1 MDYKQKLSEH
11 YNKFNEDKRLTR
23 RHGQVEFITSM
34 KYIHEYLSINDKI
47 VDIGAGSGRYSI
59 DLKNEGFDVTA
70 VEYCRPNI
78 GKIKRNDPNLKVIEA
93 SAVDLKMFKDN
104 EFDVAI
110 MFGPMYH
117 LYSKVDKLLAL
128 KEAKRISKKYIF
140 VAYIMNEY
148 AVIEYAFKDN
158 HYKEIKDKLTNDY
171 HINDKDALYFQVRL
185 EDIDEL
191 NKLTDLKLIKRFAQD
206 GPSDYI
212 RPHINKMDE
221 ETFNAYINY
230 HLNTCERK
238 ELLGA
243 SSHVVD
249 ILTKTP

>member
-1 MDYKQKLSEH
+1 MDYKQKLSDH

-34 KYIHEYLSINDKI
+34 KFIHEYLEKGDKI

-59 DLKNEGFDVTA
+59 ALKNEGYDVTA
-70 VEYCRPNI
+70 VEYVRPNI
-78 GKIKRNDPNLKVIEA
+78 GKIKRNDPKLKVVEA
-93 SAVDLKMFKDN
+93 SATDLSMFKDD

-117 LYSKVDKLLAL
+117 LYSKQDKLKAL
-128 KEAKRISKKYIF
+128 NEAKRISRKYVF

-158 HYKEIKDKLTNDY
+158 NYSSIKDKLTKDF
-171 HINDKDALYFQVRL
+171 HIDDKDGLYFQSRI
-185 EDIDEL
+185 EDMDEL
-191 NKLTDLKLIKRFAQD
+191 NRLADLKLVQRFAQD
-206 GPSDYI
+206 GPSDYM
-212 RPHINKMDE
+212 RQYINKMDD
-221 ETFNAYINY
+221 ETFDGFINF
-230 HLNTCERK
+230 HLATCTRS

-249 ILTKTP
+249 ILEKQ

>member
-11 YNKFNEDKRLTR
+11 YNKFNEDKRLLR
-23 RHGQVEFITSM
+23 RHGQVEYITSM
-34 KYIHEYLSINDKI
+34 KYIHQYISLGDKI
-47 VDIGAGSGRYSI
+47 IDIGAGSGRYAI
-59 DLKNEGFDVTA
+59 ALKNAGYDVTA
-70 VEYCRPNI
+70 VELCRPNI

-93 SAVDLKMFKDN
+93 SATDLSMFKDN

-110 MFGPMYH
+110 MFGPLYH
-117 LYSKVDKLLAL
+117 LYEKQDKLKAL
-128 KEAKRISKKYIF
+128 LEAKRITKKYIF

-148 AVIEYAFKDN
+148 SVIEYAFKDN
-158 HYKEIKDKLTNDY
+158 HYKEVKDKLKDDF
-171 HINDKDALYFQVRL
+171 HIDDKDELYFQVRI

-191 NKLTDLKLIKRFAQD
+191 NSLTNLQSIQRFAQD

-212 RPHINKMDE
+212 RPYINKMDE
-221 ETFNAYINY
+221 ETFNAYIDF
-230 HLNTCERK
+230 HLKTCERK

-249 ILTKTP
+249 ILKK